1 MNKTFVLSI
10 LLATAACSEPA
21 PSQTPTE
28 DPERGTGKADLVG
41 SCEGSTC
48 DGQATNGSC
57 FCDDACVDF
66 GDCCADKAEICG
78 GVACEDLGGECLSQ
92 PGDPGFAA
100 LCESDLGRETL
111 AGECPAFNLACCGD
125 AIEPEGNACEQAGGT
140 CHSQPGDPGFA
151 ALCESDLGLQ
161 PIDADCGA
169 VNLAC
174 CGEAI
179 DPEPEPTA
187 CEQAGGTCH
196 SQPGDPG
203 FPALCESDL
212 GLQPIDADCGAV
224 NLACCG
230 DAIEE
235 PSACEMAGGTCHSQ
249 PGDPGFPALCESD
262 LGLQPIDAD
271 CGAMNLACCGDVVDE
286 PDNACEEAGG
296 TCHSQP
302 GDPGFPALCERN
314 LGLQSI
320 DADCGAFNLAC
331 CGEPV

>member
-10 LLATAACSEPA
+10 LLAAAACNEPA

-48 DGQATNGSC
+48 DGQANNGSC
-57 FCDDACVDF
+57 FCDDACVEF

-125 AIEPEGNACEQAGGT
+125 AIEPEGNACEA
-140 CHSQPGDPGFA
+140 
-151 ALCESDLGLQ
+151 
-161 PIDADCGA
+161 
-169 VNLAC
+169 
-174 CGEAI
+174 
-179 DPEPEPTA
+179 
-187 CEQAGGTCH
+187 AGGTCH

-212 GLQPIDADCGAV
+212 GLEPIDADCGAV

-230 DAIEE
+230 DAIEPE
-235 PSACEMAGGTCHSQ
+235 PNACEEAGGTCHSQ

-262 LGLQPIDAD
+262 LGLEPIDAD
-271 CGAMNLACCGDVVDE
+271 CGAMNLACCGDAVEE